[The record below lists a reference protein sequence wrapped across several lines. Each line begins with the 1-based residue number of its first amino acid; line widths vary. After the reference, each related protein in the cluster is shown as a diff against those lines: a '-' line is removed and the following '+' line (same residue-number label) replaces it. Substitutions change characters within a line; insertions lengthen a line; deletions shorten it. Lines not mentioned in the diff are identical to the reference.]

1 MINKEFYSIQA
12 LRALAAVLVMCFHF
26 KEYINKTF
34 HGVGD
39 RLFLNGDIGVD
50 LFFLISGFII
60 YFITRQDNN
69 GASSA
74 KIFFIKRFCRV
85 FPPYF
90 VITLL
95 VAGSSIDSWIAT
107 AKSLLFI
114 PLDTLRPA
122 PWFGV
127 AKLFV
132 GWTLNYEFVFYTLF
146 TLCMLFKEKKVI
158 YLSLFIV
165 LAITIPAWLNN
176 TGISPANNYNYP
188 CYLATITNSLMIEFL
203 VGCFTAWLVTNQKI
217 KYSKSVSLT
226 LVILSFALF
235 FAVILTHFSSIGN
248 PGYILS
254 CFMLLFT
261 LTNHEAL
268 YSFKAPKPV
277 LVTGKISFSLYLVHY
292 RAKSLLRKT
301 LDINSPYAGI
311 TMFFLSV
318 ILSFILAV
326 ISYYL
331 LEKKLSLKLKNVLL
345 KKRKVN
351 AIA

>member
-1 MINKEFYSIQA
+1 MTNKAFFSIQA

-26 KEYINKTF
+26 KEYINKSF
-34 HGVGD
+34 AGVGD

-69 GASSA
+69 GLSSA

-95 VAGSSIDSWIAT
+95 VAGNSIDSWIDT
-107 AKSLLFI
+107 GKSLLFI

-132 GWTLNYEFVFYTLF
+132 GWTLNYEFIFYTLF
-146 TLCMLFKEKKVI
+146 TLCMLFREKKVI
-158 YLSLFIV
+158 YLAVFIL

-176 TGISPANNYNYP
+176 TGISPSNNYHYP
-188 CYLATITNSLMIEFL
+188 GYLATITNSLMIEFL
-203 VGCFTAWLVTNQKI
+203 VGCFTAYLVINHKI
-217 KYSKSVSLT
+217 KYSKTVSFALI
-226 LVILSFALF
+226 VFSFALF
-235 FAVILTHFSSIGN
+235 FTVILTHSSAIGN
-248 PGYILS
+248 IGYIVA

-261 LTNHEAL
+261 LTNHESF
-268 YSFKAPKPV
+268 YSFKAPKCV
-277 LVTGKISFSLYLVHY
+277 LATGKISFSLYLVHY
-292 RAKSLLRKT
+292 RAKSLLRKVV
-301 LDINSPYAGI
+301 DFNGAYAGI
-311 TMFFLSV
+311 TMFFLAV

-331 LEKKLSLKLKNVLL
+331 LEKKLSLKLKKYLL
-345 KKRKVN
+345 KK
-351 AIA
+351 A